1 MWSSGLATTI
11 FVTAL
16 RTEWISGDA
25 VANRFLGPAVEKDLA
40 RDKGPAE
47 DNVPA
52 RGSGLQVDGQAPG
65 RGLRAG
71 DQAPGRGLRAGGQAQ
86 GNGLRA
92 AEAAATPLAM
102 SGPAE

>member
-1 MWSSGLATTI
+1 MATTI

-16 RTEWISGDA
+16 RTGWISGDA

-40 RDKGPAE
+40 RDKGLAE

-71 DQAPGRGLRAGGQAQ
+71 GQAPGRGLQVDGRAP

-92 AEAAATPLAM
+92 GEAAATPLGM